1 MTDSTNKLTH
11 VIIGVM
17 GPGDGA
23 TLDDCEAA
31 YQLGRLIAGCGWVV
45 LTGGRNAGVMDAA
58 SRGAKD
64 AGGLTIGILPGGDR
78 TSMSAAVDIPIVTAL
93 GNARNAI
100 NALSSHVMI
109 ACGTGAGTTSE
120 IALAIKMQT
129 PVIMLNPSQETHSF
143 FQQLTRDQVWI
154 AQSPDDAVAI
164 AQQLLEQRSF
174 RFVKTQR

>member
-1 MTDSTNKLTH
+1 MTDSTNKPTH

-23 TLDDCEAA
+23 GLDDCEAA
-31 YQLGRLIAGCGWVV
+31 YQLGQLIAGCGWVV

-78 TSMSAAVDIPIVTAL
+78 TSMSAAVDIPIVTAM

-109 ACGTGAGTTSE
+109 ACGIGAGTTSE
-120 IALAIKMQT
+120 ISLALKEQT
-129 PVIMLNPSQETHSF
+129 PVILLNQSLETYRF
-143 FQQLTRDQVWI
+143 FQQLAGEQVWM
-154 AQSPDDAVAI
+154 AQSPHDAVAI
-164 AQQLLEQRSF
+164 AQQLLEQQAF
-174 RFVKTQR
+174 Q